1 MQMLAARM
9 SGGFVFMLVMKFGGT
24 SVGSAQR
31 MEQVVELTSDS
42 KRIKKAPIVV
52 LSAMSGVTNG
62 LIDGGTLA
70 LKRNLPQA
78 LSKVDWIR
86 AKHSEAIRQLFKDK
100 AKITELEAELDKQLE
115 ELRVLYKGVAYLG
128 ELSRRSIDAISGMGE
143 LLSTRIVAALA
154 ESRGIKAVWVDARR
168 FLFTDDTFGKATP
181 LWEQTR
187 KLANQI
193 VKPQLDNGVTVFT
206 QGFIGSTVDGVSTTL
221 GRGGSDYS
229 ASIIGAALDAE
240 EIQIWTDVD
249 GMMSADPRV
258 VPEARL
264 LGEVSFQEA
273 SELAYFGA
281 KVLHPLTIKPAV
293 EKKIP
298 VRILNTF
305 NPDNGGT
312 LIKETADSGDDTIR
326 AVAAKKNITAIFLSS
341 PRMLMT
347 HGFLAQVFAV
357 FERHRVPIDLIS
369 TSEVSVALTIDNK
382 EGFQDLMA
390 ELQQFGE
397 VQTMDDVAIVSVVG
411 RQFRV
416 QSGIAGRVFKA
427 LSDINIMVISGG
439 ASEINLN
446 FVVASSDADKAVKQ
460 LHAEFFPSLVTSR

>member
-1 MQMLAARM
+1 
-9 SGGFVFMLVMKFGGT
+9 MLVMKFGGT

-31 MEQVVELTSDS
+31 MEQVVELTCDS
-42 KRIKKAPIVV
+42 QRIKKAPVVV

-62 LIDGGTLA
+62 LIDGGTLS

-78 LSKVDWIR
+78 LAKVDWIR
-86 AKHSEAIRQLFKDK
+86 AKHSEAIRSLFKDK
-100 AKITELEAELDKQLE
+100 AKITELEAELDKQLD

-128 ELSRRSIDAISGMGE
+128 ELSRRSIDSISGMGE

-154 ESRGIKAVWVDARR
+154 QSRGIKAVWADARQ
-168 FLFTDDTFGKATP
+168 FVLTDDAFGKATP

-187 KLANQI
+187 KLTNQI
-193 VKPQLDNGVTVFT
+193 VKPQLDNGITVFT
-206 QGFIGSTVDGVSTTL
+206 QGFIGSTVDGVGTTL

-258 VPEARL
+258 VPDARL
-264 LGEVSFQEA
+264 LTEVSFQEA

-326 AVAAKKNITAIFLSS
+326 AVAAKKNITAIFLNS

-446 FVVASSDADKAVKQ
+446 FVVASSDADKAVRQ

>member
-1 MQMLAARM
+1 
-9 SGGFVFMLVMKFGGT
+9 MLVMKFGGT
-24 SVGSAQR
+24 SVGSAER
-31 MEQVVELTSDS
+31 MEQVVQLISEP
-42 KRIKKAPIVV
+42 KRIKKSPVVV
-52 LSAMSGVTNG
+52 LSAMSGITNA
-62 LIDGGTLA
+62 LIDGGNFA
-70 LKRNLPQA
+70 IKRDLSAA
-78 LSKVDWIR
+78 LSKLE
-86 AKHSEAIRQLFKDK
+86 SIRQKHFQAIDSLFTDK
-100 AKITELEAELDKQLE
+100 QTIAELKSHIDKHLE
-115 ELRVLYKGVAYLG
+115 ELAVLYKGVAYLG

-143 LLSTRIVAALA
+143 LMSTRIVAALA
-154 ESRGIKAVWVDARR
+154 KTRGINAVWLDARE
-168 FLFTDDTFGKATP
+168 FIITDDAFGKATP
-181 LWEQTR
+181 MAETQ
-187 KLANQI
+187 KLVDQK
-193 VKPQLDNGVTVFT
+193 VKPLLDKNVTVIT
-206 QGFIGSTVDGVSTTL
+206 QGFIGSTTDGVSTTL

-229 ASIIGAALDAE
+229 ASIIGAAVGAE

-249 GMMSADPRV
+249 GMMSADPRI

-264 LGEVSFQEA
+264 LTEVSFQEA

-293 EKKIP
+293 EKNIP

-305 NPDNGGT
+305 NPDHTGT
-312 LIKETADSGDDTIR
+312 LIKERAESGEDTIR

-357 FERHRVPIDLIS
+357 FDRFRIPIDLIS
-369 TSEVSVALTIDNK
+369 TSEVSVALTIDSK
-382 EGFQDLMA
+382 EGVDELLA
-390 ELQQFGE
+390 ELKQYGD

-427 LSDINIMVISGG
+427 LTDVNIMVISGG

-446 FVVASSDADKAVKQ
+446 FVVASKDADKCVKQ
-460 LHAEFFPSLVTSR
+460 LHAEFFPALVAAK